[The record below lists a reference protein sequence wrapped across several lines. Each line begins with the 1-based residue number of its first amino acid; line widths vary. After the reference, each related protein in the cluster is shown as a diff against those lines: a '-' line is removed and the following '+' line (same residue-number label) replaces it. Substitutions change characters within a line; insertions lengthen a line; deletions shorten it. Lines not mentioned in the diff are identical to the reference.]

1 MDTRE
6 KMLEGK
12 RILVVD
18 DEPDVLET
26 LEDILSMCEVVK
38 ASSFEEGKKEL
49 ESGSFDFAILDIMG
63 VNGYALLD
71 IAAEKKITAVMLTA
85 HALSPADTVKSF
97 RGGAASYVP
106 KDKINDIPDILVD
119 ILEARKKGLGLW
131 WRWLERME
139 TYYQKKFGPDWK
151 DKDKDFWDRFT
162 YYA

>member
-151 DKDKDFWDRFT
+151 DKDKEFWDRFT